1 MAFTTS
7 SVILALAISASPA
20 AEMPQTPISLASAA
34 AISVPAEPGPAANS
48 GRVTEAWM
56 IDTPERRP
64 AMLPALYATLGAMQA
79 LDVYSTR
86 RAMTAGANEANPLMR
101 KASGNTGAMLA
112 VKAASTAAT
121 VFFAERAWKKN
132 KKGAVIMMLAV
143 NGAMAAVTV
152 RNFKN
157 GRSVSVV
164 R

>member
-7 SVILALAISASPA
+7 SVILALALSASPV
-20 AEMPQTPISLASAA
+20 AEEPQTTISLASTA
-34 AISVPAEPGPAANS
+34 AISSPAESGPGGDS
-48 GRVTEAWM
+48 RRVIEAWM
-56 IDTPERRP
+56 IDAPERRP

-86 RAMTAGANEANPLMR
+86 RAMSAGAYEANPLMR

-121 VFFAERAWKKN
+121 VFFTERAWKKN
-132 KKGAVIMMLAV
+132 KKGAVILMLAV

-157 GRSVSVV
+157 ERSLSAV

>member
-7 SVILALAISASPA
+7 SVILALALSASPA
-20 AEMPQTPISLASAA
+20 AEKPETPISLASTAVL
-34 AISVPAEPGPAANS
+34 SSPAKSGPAAD
-48 GRVTEAWM
+48 GRRVIEAWM

-86 RAMTAGANEANPLMR
+86 RAMSVGAYEANPLMR

-112 VKAASTAAT
+112 VKAVSTAAT

-132 KKGAVIMMLAV
+132 KKGAVILMLAV
-143 NGAMAAVTV
+143 NSAMAAVTV

-157 GRSVSVV
+157 GRSVQAL

>member
-7 SVILALAISASPA
+7 SVILALALSASPV
-20 AEMPQTPISLASAA
+20 AETPQTPISLASAA
-34 AISVPAEPGPAANS
+34 AISASVESRPEADTR
-48 GRVTEAWM
+48 RVIEAWM
-56 IDTPERRP
+56 IDAPERRP

-86 RAMTAGANEANPLMR
+86 RAMGAGAYEANPLMR

-112 VKAASTAAT
+112 AKAASTAAT

-132 KKGAVIMMLAV
+132 KKGAVILMLAV
-143 NGAMAAVTV
+143 NGAMAAVNV

-157 GRSVSVV
+157 ARSVAGG

>member
-7 SVILALAISASPA
+7 SIILALALSAPPVAEQPPA
-20 AEMPQTPISLASAA
+20 PILLASSA
-34 AISVPAEPGPAANS
+34 AISAPAESRPADTR
-48 GRVTEAWM
+48 RVIESWM
-56 IDTPERRP
+56 IDAPERRP
-64 AMLPALYATLGAMQA
+64 AILPALYTTLGAMQA

-86 RAMTAGANEANPLMR
+86 RATGAGAYEANPLMR
-101 KASGNTGAMLA
+101 KASGNTRAMLA
-112 VKAASTAAT
+112 VKVASTAAT

-132 KKGAVIMMLAV
+132 KKGAVILMLAV

-157 GRSVSVV
+157 ERSSSPV

>member
-7 SVILALAISASPA
+7 SVILALALSTSPA
-20 AEMPQTPISLASAA
+20 AEMPQTPISLASTTA
-34 AISVPAEPGPAANS
+34 SSLPAHSEPAADS
-48 GRVTEAWM
+48 RRVIEAWM
-56 IDTPERRP
+56 IDAPERRP

-86 RAMTAGANEANPLMR
+86 RALSAGANEANPLMR

-132 KKGAVIMMLAV
+132 KKGAVILMLAV

-157 GRSVSVV
+157 GRSAPAV

>member
-1 MAFTTS
+1 
-7 SVILALAISASPA
+7 
-20 AEMPQTPISLASAA
+20 
-34 AISVPAEPGPAANS
+34 
-48 GRVTEAWM
+48 
-56 IDTPERRP
+56 
-64 AMLPALYATLGAMQA
+64 MLPALYATLGAMQA

-86 RAMTAGANEANPLMR
+86 RATGAGAYEANPLMR
-101 KASGNTGAMLA
+101 KASGNTSAMLA

-132 KKGAVIMMLAV
+132 KKGAVILMLAV

-157 GRSVSVV
+157 ERSSSPV